1 MPSGCAQSPQKT
13 IASSEC
19 DGTANSTS
27 IGCSP
32 LASALHLT
40 SSTAWQRPL
49 SGWLSRR
56 ASPSLK
62 PQSIK
67 VHLYGVRNL
76 HIENGFPCPLQ
87 GALQLRRLL
96 QGIKR
101 VKGLSPDS
109 RLPITPSLLWRF
121 FPQFDLSHYDHSM
134 LWAAIMLALFGFM
147 RCSELLSLKSSDL
160 VRRSQSYEVT
170 IRKSKC
176 DPFRQGCT
184 LTIIASGAWPLCAV
198 VALDRYLART
208 TVAPGHGLFR
218 FANSTHVGIPDWRI
232 QALGRWSSDCYLRY
246 IRLRPT
252 EADSVATRLA
262 QAPL

>member
-1 MPSGCAQSPQKT
+1 MLYATYLAAT
-13 IASSEC
+13 I
-19 DGTANSTS
+19 
-27 IGCSP
+27 
-32 LASALHLT
+32 
-40 SSTAWQRPL
+40 
-49 SGWLSRR
+49 
-56 ASPSLK
+56 K

-67 VHLYGVRNL
+67 VYLYGVRNL

-96 QGIKR
+96 RGIKR

-121 FPQFDLSHYDHSM
+121 FPQ
-134 LWAAIMLALFGFM
+134 LWAAIMLAFL
-147 RCSELLSLKSSDL
+147 
-160 VRRSQSYEVT
+160 
-170 IRKSKC
+170 
-176 DPFRQGCT
+176 
-184 LTIIASGAWPLCAV
+184 LCAV

-218 FANSTHVGIPDWRI
+218 FANGTHLTRVRLNQLIRTLVTQCGVPPSRFSSHSFRIGAASTAATVGIPDWRI

-246 IRLRPT
+246 IRLRLT
-252 EADSVATRLA
+252 EADSMATRLA